1 MFEPPVGAAEGIE
14 ELDSRGGEV
23 HDVVGESRWYRD
35 DRGLSRRGYFGGRAG
50 ARRWREQRYGVCAGV
65 GGEAQEGVSGGADEG
80 PAVEAGGGDKWA
92 DLGGGGGLV
101 GSGSARLGCTHLV
114 QLDVL
119 LQALVALGVQIV
131 RPDKHPLLPGRHRKW
146 TDPSHNI
153 RDGLPRTKLT
163 ENPLVLITES
173 CVPIHLRE
181 IEPERTPTLVHFDLG
196 ICRSCEHLH
205 GKRAEL
211 GLGADVF
218 DFVDDGGDAWVL
230 VYYDGRDQVLIGGV
244 LGTEVEVGEMAS
256 LRERL
261 RDLGHEVFGE
271 D

>member
-1 MFEPPVGAAEGIE
+1 MTVGSVGGDGFEE
-14 ELDSRGGEV
+14 ERERGGGGSNVMVFVLGSE
-23 HDVVGESRWYRD
+23 ERRRREWAEEWMKARPSR
-35 DRGLSRRGYFGGRAG
+35 
-50 ARRWREQRYGVCAGV
+50 
-65 GGEAQEGVSGGADEG
+65 QEGVMNG
-80 PAVEAGGGDKWA
+80 PTW
-92 DLGGGGGLV
+92 GGLV
-101 GSGSARLGCTHLV
+101 EGGGPGLGCTHLV

-119 LQALVALGVQIV
+119 LQALVALGIQVV
-131 RPDKHPLLPGRHRKW
+131 RPDKHPLLPGRHRKR

-153 RDGLPRTKLT
+153 RDGLPRTELA
-163 ENPLVLITES
+163 ENPLVLIAES

-181 IEPERTPTLVHFDLG
+181 IELERTPTLVHLDLG
-196 ICRSCEHLH
+196 VCRSCEHLH
-205 GKRAEL
+205 GKCAEL

-230 VYYDGRDQVLIGGV
+230 VDYDRRDQVLIGSV